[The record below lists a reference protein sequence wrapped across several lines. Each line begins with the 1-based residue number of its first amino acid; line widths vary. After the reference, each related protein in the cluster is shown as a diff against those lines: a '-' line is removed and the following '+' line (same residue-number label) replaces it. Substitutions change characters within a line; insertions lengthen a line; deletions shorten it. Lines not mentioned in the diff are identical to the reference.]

1 MYPPESQRLAHL
13 ERALRLG
20 RELPE
25 DAAVSHESAAIV
37 WGLPTFDVPAA
48 VSATRT
54 RGRPVRTSD
63 LVLYVAGL
71 RPWDVTVVN
80 GCPVTSLAR
89 TAVDVAR
96 RRPFL
101 HALMVADAALA
112 RRVSRS
118 QLQDVLRHQ
127 WNWPRVRHAMPVV
140 READARSESPL
151 ESWVRGRCIL
161 LDLPRPQ
168 AQVRLPRESPI
179 ARVDFWWEEF
189 NLFGEADGRLK
200 YLNVP
205 DEIDDALVAEK
216 DRHDALYD
224 AGLEGIR
231 WRWRQA
237 LVPDDVFADRLLR
250 AMRRGMTRRYVD
262 GLLNDPRNGTN
273 LIDFPPFRR
282 PA

>member
-1 MYPPESQRLAHL
+1 MYPAQAQRLAHR

-20 RELPE
+20 RDLPP
-25 DAAVSHESAAIV
+25 DAAISHESAAIV
-37 WGLPTFDVPAA
+37 WGLPTYDVPAA
-48 VSATRT
+48 VSATRS
-54 RGRPVRTSD
+54 RGRPVRTCD
-63 LVLYVAGL
+63 LALYVAGL
-71 RPWDVTVVN
+71 RPWDVKVVD
-80 GCPVTSLAR
+80 GCPVTSLER

-101 HALMVADAALA
+101 HALMVADAVLA

-118 QLQDVLRHQ
+118 RLQDVLLHQ
-127 WNWPRVRHAMPVV
+127 WNWPGIRHAMPVV

-151 ESWVRGRCIL
+151 ESWIRGRCVL

-168 AQVRLPRESPI
+168 PQVHLPQESPV

-200 YLNVP
+200 YVAVA

-224 AGLEGIR
+224 AGMEGIR

-237 LVPDDVFADRLLR
+237 LVPDDVFADRLMR
-250 AMRRGMTRRYVD
+250 AMRRGVTRRHVD
-262 GLLNDPRNGTN
+262 VLLNDPENGTN
-273 LIDFPPFRR
+273 LINFPPFRR